1 MQDLRIFLIVGI
13 SFVGT
18 MLFVLYG
25 ANAIKQLFVKKQ
37 LQKVLNLQ
45 KRTGVDL
52 ELASLVSSAS
62 QNNKLL
68 EALSNLS
75 VPKDGWQNSEIKL
88 KFIRAGIRDPNAAL
102 IYYAAK
108 TIGSVVVPILLAVF
122 LWFFSGGITGA
133 KILMVVVIAMSIGY
147 YGPDFYVNTKI
158 KNRKQEMQN
167 SLPDLIDLLV
177 ICTESGLGLD
187 AAVNRVSREIVKSS
201 QNLAE
206 EFYLASLE
214 IRAGGSRMQALKNL
228 ALRIDIEDLSNL
240 VSMLT
245 QADKF
250 GTSLAES
257 LRIQSDVMRTRRL
270 QRAEEMAS
278 KIPVKM
284 LLPLIFFMFPAILII
299 LIGPAIISIT
309 MSFAK

>member
-1 MQDLRIFLIVGI
+1 MENLRALLIVGI
-13 SFVGT
+13 AFVGA
-18 MLFVLYG
+18 MLLVLYG
-25 ANAIKQLFVKKQ
+25 TDFFKKLVVKK
-37 LQKVLNLQ
+37 NLQ
-45 KRTGVDL
+45 RIVDPQKKMGLDL
-52 ELASLVSSAS
+52 ELLNLVASAN

-88 KFIRAGIRDPNAAL
+88 KFIRAGVRDPNAAL
-102 IYYAAK
+102 IYYATK
-108 TIGSVVVPILLAVF
+108 TVGTIFLPILLAGLLLLISSEISGTKIF
-122 LWFFSGGITGA
+122 LIVS
-133 KILMVVVIAMSIGY
+133 LAMGLGY
-147 YGPDFYVNTKI
+147 YGPDYYLKI
-158 KNRKQEMQN
+158 KINKRQKDMQD

-187 AAVNRVSREIVKSS
+187 AAINRVSKEIVKSS

-206 EFYLASLE
+206 EFYLTSLE
-214 IRAGGSRMQALKNL
+214 IRAGGARMQALKNL
-228 ALRIDIEDLSNL
+228 ALRIDIEDLNNL

-284 LLPLIFFMFPAILII
+284 LLPLIFFMFPAILIV
-299 LIGPAIISIT
+299 LIGPAIISISI
-309 MSFAK
+309 SFAR

>member
-1 MQDLRIFLIVGI
+1 MQNLRALLIVGI
-13 SFVGT
+13 SFVGA

-37 LQKVLNLQ
+37 LQKILTPQ

-52 ELASLVSSAS
+52 ELTSLVASAS

-102 IYYAAK
+102 IYYATK
-108 TIGSVVVPILLAVF
+108 TIGSVIVPILLAGF
-122 LWFFSGGITGA
+122 LLFFSSGMTNA
-133 KILMVVVIAMSIGY
+133 KIFMIVVIAMSVGY
-147 YGPDFYVNTKI
+147 YGPDFYINSKI
-158 KNRKQEMQN
+158 KSRKQEMQN